1 MKCIFKGFQVHT
13 NGIVACFVVN
23 GKKQTFTKA
32 ALQRFHDKLK
42 KALPQKGFTPE
53 SEQTKFA
60 LDRWPPKGKLETKQ
74 KIRQ

>member
-1 MKCIFKGFQVHT
+1 
-13 NGIVACFVVN
+13 VVN

-60 LDRWPPKGKLETKQ
+60 LDRWPTIEVRKQ
-74 KIRQ
+74 NKKNRQ